1 MPILSK
7 LFGSS
12 KKVEQ
17 ESRFAAA
24 QAALDNHNFDE
35 AFQVLESL
43 ATEGHSEAQVWLALY
58 YQRVR
63 NDLANSNKWFR
74 LAAEQGHKTALSSLG
89 CRLLYGKGCEPDWE
103 QAMKFLYSAASKGD
117 GDAMHTIGCCFVN
130 GIGGVGR
137 DFTEAVK
144 WFRKAAEKG
153 HVPSQYN
160 MAISYKQG
168 TGVPQDERQA
178 TYWWEKAA
186 EQGLPIAQY
195 NTAISYRDG
204 LGVQQDSSRA
214 QYWFEQAAKNGFT
227 G

>member
-1 MPILSK
+1 MPILAK

-12 KKVEQ
+12 KQVDQ

-24 QAALDNHNFDE
+24 QAALDSHNFDE
-35 AFQVLESL
+35 AFHILEPL
-43 ATEGHSEAQVWLALY
+43 ATEGNSKAQLWLATY
-58 YQRVR
+58 YERVR
-63 NDLANSNKWFR
+63 NDFASSNKWLR
-74 LAAEQGHKTALSSLG
+74 RAAEQGHTTAQSSLG
-89 CRLLYGKGCEPDWE
+89 YRLLYGKGCEPNWE
-103 QAMKFLYSAASKGD
+103 QAMTFLYGAASKD
-117 GDAMHTIGCCFVN
+117 DADAMRLIGDCFIH
-130 GIGGVGR
+130 GIGGVKR
-137 DFTEAVK
+137 DFAEAVK
-144 WFRKAAEKG
+144 WYRKAAEKG

-214 QYWFEQAAKNGFT
+214 QYWFEQAAKNGFR